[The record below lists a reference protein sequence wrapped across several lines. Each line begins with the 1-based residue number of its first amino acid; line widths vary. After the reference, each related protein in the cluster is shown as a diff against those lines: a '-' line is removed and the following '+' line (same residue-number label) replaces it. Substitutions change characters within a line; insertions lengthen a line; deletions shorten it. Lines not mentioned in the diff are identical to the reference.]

1 MSTDALWST
10 DRARALIARHDP
22 GGLIRLGREDRGWRQ
37 AELGARLGCSASAVS
52 RLERHGHH
60 ADLTLLRHAADR
72 VGMPMHVLA
81 ASLGLGPCPATT
93 VAAQERCAEEDTM
106 RRRTLLA
113 AATLA
118 TPLTL
123 LTGVDTA
130 LAGVPAPTGSTTPA
144 VATRLAAA
152 RRLFDTGQHARLL
165 AELPGLLGDAH
176 DAARSRDEI
185 ALARLSSCYRLV
197 AEVLVKIG
205 EYERAR
211 RAADRA
217 TITADISGSP
227 LAAVAAAREMSIV
240 LRHQDQPDAAQD
252 LILNAA
258 NRTEATGLKTDAQ
271 TSAYAQIL
279 CTTAYTAA
287 RSGDRGQALSL
298 LGEAARAACRLPDR
312 APAEGRLFPFT
323 PAQAKLYQVSVRW
336 ALGDAGA
343 ALDAGRMLYEDQFA
357 THERKGRM
365 HTDLARAWWQWGKA
379 EQTAAELLLALRVSP
394 GEVRDRPSI
403 RKIVT
408 DLRSRHPRVPG
419 VRELVAATG
428 PSAN

>member
-1 MSTDALWST
+1 
-10 DRARALIARHDP
+10 
-22 GGLIRLGREDRGWRQ
+22 
-37 AELGARLGCSASAVS
+37 AELGARLGCSASAIS

-60 ADLTLLRHAADR
+60 ADLALLRHAADR
-72 VGMPMHVLA
+72 VGMPTHVLA

-93 VAAQERCAEEDTM
+93 VAAQERCAEEDSM
-106 RRRTLLA
+106 RRRTLLG

-118 TPLTL
+118 PPLTL

-130 LAGVPAPTGSTTPA
+130 LASVPAPTGSVTA
-144 VATRLAAA
+144 IAARLAAA

-176 DAARSRDEI
+176 EAAHSREEI
-185 ALARLSSCYRLV
+185 ALARLSSCYRLA
-197 AEVLVKIG
+197 AEVLLKIG

-217 TITADISGSP
+217 TITADLSGSP
-227 LAAVAAAREMSIV
+227 LAAVAAARSMSIV

-252 LILNAA
+252 LILDAA
-258 NRTEATGLKTDAQ
+258 TRTEATGLKTDAQ
-271 TSAYAQIL
+271 TSAYAQVL

-298 LGEAARAACRLPDR
+298 LGEAARAARRLPDR
-312 APAEGRLFPFT
+312 APAEGRFLPFT
-323 PAQAKLYQVSVRW
+323 PAQATLYQVSVRW

-343 ALDAGRMLYEDQFA
+343 ALDAGRTLHEDQFA

-379 EQTAAELLLALRVSP
+379 EQTATELLLALRVSP

-403 RKIVT
+403 RKVVT
-408 DLRSRHPRVPG
+408 ELRSRHPRVPG

-428 PSAN
+428 PNTN